1 MTASLQ
7 ATGGEAVRVINAGHA
22 VNDGHSVS
30 VEVRYDCCAF
40 VLYGGARAVSADDRY
55 SLGHSA
61 RHNTLVPGDREADLA
76 TEELRLAAFG
86 IAEHG
91 LDGRCRL

>member
-1 MTASLQ
+1 MQVMRLMTVILGGLRCATTAVLSL
-7 ATGGEAVRVINAGHA
+7 
-22 VNDGHSVS
+22 
-30 VEVRYDCCAF
+30 
-40 VLYGGARAVSADDRY
+40 LYGGARAVSADDRY

-61 RHNTLVPGDREADLA
+61 RHNSLAPGHREADLA
-76 TEELRLAAFG
+76 TEELRLAADG